1 MINTL
6 YMFALNRH
14 KPYFDDDLV
23 QYIKETTNK
32 SIARY
37 MDKHKKERQSN
48 IIVHTSGNDDN
59 DCPNPNNLLVLLPF
73 VSLFSF
79 LAGYY
84 SKRIFE

>member
-6 YMFALNRH
+6 YMFAINKR
-14 KPYFDDDLV
+14 KSYFDDDLF

-37 MDKHKKERQSN
+37 MDKHKKRKLTN
-48 IIVHTSGNDDN
+48 LIVHAGDNDDN
-59 DCPNPNNLLVLLPF
+59 DCPKPNNLFVLLPF

-84 SKRIFE
+84 SKRISE

>member
-6 YMFALNRH
+6 YMFAINKH
-14 KPYFDDDLV
+14 KPYFDEELF
-23 QYIKETTNK
+23 QYIKKTTNK

-37 MDKHKKERQSN
+37 MDKHKKEKLTN
-48 IIVHTSGNDDN
+48 LIVHASKNDDN
-59 DCPNPNNLLVLLPF
+59 DCPNHNLFVLLPF

-84 SKRIFE
+84 SKRISE

>member
-1 MINTL
+1 
-6 YMFALNRH
+6 MFALNKH
-14 KPYFDDDLV
+14 KPYFDDNLV

-37 MDKHKKERQSN
+37 MDKHKKEKLTN
-48 IIVHTSGNDDN
+48 LIVHTSAANDDN
-59 DCPNPNNLLVLLPF
+59 DCPNTNTLLVLLPF